1 VENEPNITC
10 NLRYNNTLMRY
21 DVAIVGGGA
30 SGLSCALTLV
40 SARGRGWQWAEGRRY
55 IVFDTDNSDLKK
67 ALLRNVP
74 GLDNVLG
81 TDLLQKIREQIDQ
94 WGGVDFLQEEVK
106 SIWKKEEGFELQTT
120 SGKSFT
126 ADYVVLAGGF
136 HSFNIEGLQVEVVE
150 NPKSPK
156 PGRVMIKHKD
166 FEVDKNLFVAGTL
179 AGLSSHFTSCAGSG
193 VEVAIEILSRFAG
206 KRIVIHDVPEKD

>member
-1 VENEPNITC
+1 
-10 NLRYNNTLMRY
+10 MRY

-106 SIWKKEEGFELQTT
+106 SIRKKEEGFELQTT

>member
-1 VENEPNITC
+1 
-10 NLRYNNTLMRY
+10 MKY

-74 GLDNVLG
+74 GLDTMLG
-81 TDLLQKIREQIDQ
+81 TELLQKIREQIDQ

-106 SIWKKEEGFELQTT
+106 SIQKKEEGFELRTA

-166 FEVDKNLFVAGTL
+166 FEVDKNLFVTGTL

>member
-1 VENEPNITC
+1 
-10 NLRYNNTLMRY
+10 MRY

-55 IVFDTDNSDLKK
+55 IVFDTDGSDLRK
-67 ALLRNVP
+67 AFLRNVP

-81 TDLLQKIREQIDQ
+81 TELLQKIREQIDQ
-94 WGGVDFLQEEVK
+94 WAGVDFLQEEVK
-106 SIWKKEEGFELQTT
+106 SIQKKEEGFELQTA
-120 SGKSFT
+120 SGKTFT

-156 PGRVMIKHKD
+156 PGRVMIKHED
-166 FEVDKNLFVAGTL
+166 FEVDKNLFVTGTL

>member
-1 VENEPNITC
+1 
-10 NLRYNNTLMRY
+10 MKY

-74 GLDNVLG
+74 GLDTMLG
-81 TDLLQKIREQIDQ
+81 TELLQKIREQIDQ

-106 SIWKKEEGFELQTT
+106 SIQKKEEGFELRTA

>member
-1 VENEPNITC
+1 
-10 NLRYNNTLMRY
+10 MKY

-74 GLDNVLG
+74 GLDTMLG
-81 TDLLQKIREQIDQ
+81 TELLQKIREQIDQ

-106 SIWKKEEGFELQTT
+106 SIRKKEEGFELRTA

-136 HSFNIEGLQVEVVE
+136 HSFNIEGLQVEVME

-156 PGRVMIKHKD
+156 PGRIMIKHKD